1 MELDA
6 ASFSTVLV
14 IIATIIKND
23 SALARSHTSA
33 KVSLPAMSINLNRL
47 TLSVNFQNLTNSSVV
62 TNLLI
67 LLKSTHSLLSYSVYK
82 QTNRRPTLPKVKDII
97 ISWIDQCTRSY
108 RVVNI
113 FSLICIFELQ
123 LECWQLTCQFPTW
136 QSPIWSSSDRRNY
149 ETRASDL
156 QM

>member
-97 ISWIDQCTRSY
+97 IS
-108 RVVNI
+108 
-113 FSLICIFELQ
+113 
-123 LECWQLTCQFPTW
+123 
-136 QSPIWSSSDRRNY
+136 
-149 ETRASDL
+149 
-156 QM
+156 